1 MIKVSG
7 ILQIMKIRMVG
18 ISPKLVLALTLLAGS
33 LPGQVTT
40 ATLYGTVLDP
50 SSAAIPQATVTVTN
64 DGTQFVSRAIT
75 DGKGE
80 FILTFLP
87 VGSYTVSAKGTSF
100 REERRTNLE
109 LGASQRVRLTFTLQ
123 IGATADSVTVVEGPP
138 VLNTVSAEQRENV
151 RTEQVREL
159 PVARRD
165 WTTLLNLGAG
175 VSQSGVGNTF
185 GISLN
190 GLPSAGI
197 SITVDGTDAAGDPE
211 YNTLAMYQGQN
222 YIKAVSTEAIAEVN
236 VVKGIMSAEVANTLS
251 GNINV
256 ITRSGTNEF
265 HGSLFA
271 NNQTE
276 NLNARNQFL
285 VTKAPLVFNQF
296 GGSVGGP
303 IIRNKL
309 FFFGVY
315 EGYRQVGR
323 VSVNGFLPTQEFRNV
338 AIAAVPAYKRFL
350 DLVPLPNSPVAP
362 AAVAGFYQN
371 AHANPAHDNHG
382 VVRVDYNI
390 SDANRLSLRYT
401 RGRPYQETPRL
412 NYNNPRGF
420 IYISEIGSASFIHA
434 AARWS
439 SETRFGHNNMD
450 MQRKDGI
457 GEFLS
462 VPCLN
467 SLANSGFGFGGC
479 GEDHNKG
486 GHNQSFEQVFALTS
500 GRSSLKAGANFL
512 RRLTYRSRTLQERFN
527 YASVDDFLANIPSSM
542 TFWAGENP
550 IDVSN
555 WQLGFFVQDDFRAS
569 RRLILNFGVRYDY
582 NSVPTATDGRLF
594 VRGEPT
600 GFGAY
605 RPAESI
611 YNSDKNNFSP
621 RAGFAWTVDSTAK
634 TVVRGGAGMFISP
647 PALFLVMDSVRNTKT
662 TPYDIT
668 LGRVEGQ
675 QLGLRYPNTNAQGY
689 ARFNVNPNAPD
700 SGTAI
705 SSNYPNPYSL
715 QWNLSVQ
722 RQLTSSLALETS
734 YTGTRGLKLPF
745 KREMNLVD
753 RQNGVRPDPRF
764 LQFTFLSPA
773 DSSSYHAMQTSLRK
787 RFGSGLT
794 FGAHYTWSSLLS
806 YQTGDLAHLG
816 NTTQDRRQDDIGP
829 PPSHMRH
836 AFVSD
841 FLYEL
846 PFARLTASTSRGSR
860 LLIGGWQFGGILTAN
875 SGLPLYLIQSSP
887 FNGSRPDYISGSAVL
902 DNYRETLQYVNRAA
916 FQAVP
921 TVRLSGVPE
930 RNGNLGRGALRAP
943 GLLNLDL
950 SLAKNLAITERYR
963 LQIRADVFDSL
974 NHTNFTGVSSDVNAG
989 NFGRLTSAVARTLQ
1003 LNARLTF

>member
-1 MIKVSG
+1 MELVERIELAYSCLHSVEKRGFAMSQTPTTRTPSLLIK
-7 ILQIMKIRMVG
+7 L
-18 ISPKLVLALTLLAGS
+18 LLAGALLAS
-33 LPGQVTT
+33 ALLGQVTT
-40 ATLYGTVLDP
+40 ATLYGTVIDP
-50 SSAAIPQATVTVTN
+50 SGAAIPHATVAATN
-64 DGTQFVSRAIT
+64 EGTQAVSTATT
-75 DGKGE
+75 DSKGE
-80 FILTFLP
+80 FTLTFLP
-87 VGSYTVSAKGTSF
+87 VGSYTVSAKGANF
-100 REERRTNLE
+100 REERRSHLD
-109 LGASQRVRLTFTLQ
+109 LGASQRVLLTFTLQ
-123 IGATADSVTVVEGPP
+123 IGSTAESITVVEGAP

-165 WTTLLNLGAG
+165 WTTLLNLGTG
-175 VSQSGVGNTF
+175 VSQGGVGNTF

-197 SITVDGTDAAGDPE
+197 SVTVDGTDAAGDPE
-211 YNTLAMYQGQN
+211 YNTLAMYQGMN
-222 YIKAVSTEAIAEVN
+222 FIKAVSTEAIAEVN
-236 VVKGIMSAEVANTLS
+236 VVKGVMSAEVANTLS

-256 ITRSGTNEF
+256 ITRSGTNQL

-285 VTKAPLVFNQF
+285 TTKAPLVFNQF

-309 FFFGVY
+309 FFFGAY
-315 EGYRQVGR
+315 EGYRQVAR
-323 VSVNGFLPTQEFRNV
+323 VSVNGFLPTKEFRDR
-338 AIAAVPAYKRFL
+338 AIAAVPAYKPFL
-350 DLVPLPNSPVAP
+350 DLVPLPNAAVAP
-362 AAVAGFYQN
+362 GAIAGFYQN
-371 AHANPAHDNHG
+371 AHANPAHDNHA
-382 VVRVDYNI
+382 VSRVDYNI
-390 SDANRLSLRYT
+390 SNASRLSLRYT

-412 NYNNPRGF
+412 NTNNPRSF
-420 IYISEIGSASFIHA
+420 IYITEVGSASFIHA

-457 GEFLS
+457 GVFLS
-462 VPCLN
+462 IPCLN
-467 SLANSGFGFGGC
+467 SLSNSGFGFGGC

-486 GHNQSFEQVFALTS
+486 GHNQSFEQIFGVTS
-500 GRSSLKAGANFL
+500 GRNSLKTGVNLL
-512 RRLTYRSRTLQERFN
+512 RRLTYRSRALQERFN
-527 YASVDDFLANIPSSM
+527 YVSVDDFFANIPNSM
-542 TFWAGENP
+542 TFWAGETP
-550 IDVSN
+550 IDVNSS
-555 WQLGFFVQDDFRAS
+555 QLGFFVQDDFRAS
-569 RRLILNFGVRYDY
+569 RTLILNFGIRYDY
-582 NSVPTATDGRLF
+582 SMVPTATDGRLF

-605 RPAESI
+605 RPADSI
-611 YNSDKNNFSP
+611 YNADRNNFSP
-621 RAGFAWTVDSTAK
+621 RAGFAWTVDNAAK
-634 TVVRGGAGMFISP
+634 TVIRGGAGMFVSP

-662 TPYDIT
+662 TPYDVT
-668 LGRVEGQ
+668 LGRVEGL

-722 RQLTSSLALETS
+722 RQLTSTLALETS

-753 RQNGVRPDPRF
+753 RQTGVRPDPRF
-764 LQFTFLSPA
+764 LQFTYLSPA
-773 DSSSYHAMQTSLRK
+773 DASSYHAWQTSLRK
-787 RFGSGLT
+787 RLGSGVT
-794 FGAHYTWSSLLS
+794 FGTHYTWSSLLS

-816 NTTQDRRQDDIGP
+816 NTTQDRRQDDKGP

-841 FLYEL
+841 LLYEVPL
-846 PFARLTASTSRGSR
+846 MRVTGSTSRGAR
-860 LLIGGWQFGGILTAN
+860 LLLGGWQVGGIFTAN
-875 SGLPLYLIQSSP
+875 SGLPLFVTQSSA
-887 FNGSRPDYISGSAVL
+887 FNGSRPNYVGGSAIL
-902 DNYRETLQYVNRAA
+902 GNYRETLQYVNRAS

-930 RNGNLGRGALRAP
+930 RNGNLGRGALRGP
-943 GLLNLDL
+943 GVVNLDL
-950 SLAKNLAITERYR
+950 SLSKNLAVTER
-963 LQIRADVFDSL
+963 
-974 NHTNFTGVSSDVNAG
+974 H
-989 NFGRLTSAVARTLQ
+989 
-1003 LNARLTF
+1003 

>member
-1 MIKVSG
+1 MLHITMTRREVATT
-7 ILQIMKIRMVG
+7 
-18 ISPKLVLALTLLAGS
+18 KLILALTLLGGVAR
-33 LPGQVTT
+33 GQVTT
-40 ATLYGTVLDP
+40 ATLYGTVVDP
-50 SSAAIPQATVTVTN
+50 SGAAIPQATITVTN
-64 DGTQFVSRAIT
+64 EGTLSVSTATT
-75 DGKGE
+75 DRNGE
-80 FILTFLP
+80 FTLTFLP
-87 VGSYTVSAKGTSF
+87 VGSYAVSAKAASF
-100 REERRTNLE
+100 REERRPHLA
-109 LGASQRVRLTFTLQ
+109 LGASQRVVLSFSLQ
-123 IGATADSVTVVEGPP
+123 IGSTAESVTVTEGAP

-151 RTEQVREL
+151 STAQVREL
-159 PVARRD
+159 PLARRD
-165 WTTLLNLGAG
+165 WTTLLNLGTG

-197 SITVDGTDAAGDPE
+197 SITVDGTDASGDPE
-211 YNTLAMYQGQN
+211 FNTLAMFQGQN

-236 VVKGIMSAEVANTLS
+236 VVKGVMSAEVANTLS

-285 VTKAPLVFNQF
+285 ATKAPLVFNQF

-315 EGYRQVGR
+315 EGYRQAGR
-323 VSVNGFLPTQEFRNV
+323 VSVNGNLPTQEFRNR

-350 DLVPLPNSPVAP
+350 DLVPLPNTPVAP
-362 AAVAGFYQN
+362 GAIAGFYQS
-371 AHANPAHDNHG
+371 AHSNPAHDNHG
-382 VVRVDYNI
+382 VVRTDYNI
-390 SDANRLSLRYT
+390 SDSNRLSLRYT

-412 NYNNPRGF
+412 NTNNPRGF
-420 IYISEIGSASFIHA
+420 IYISEIGSASFVHT

-462 VPCLN
+462 IPCLN
-467 SLANSGFGFGGC
+467 SVALSGFGFGGC

-486 GHNQSFEQVFALTS
+486 GHNQSFEQIFAVTR
-500 GRSSLKAGANFL
+500 GRNSLKTGVNFL

-527 YASVDDFLANIPSSM
+527 YVSVDDFLANIPNSM

-569 RRLILNFGVRYDY
+569 RSLIFNLGVRYDY
-582 NSVPTATDGRLF
+582 VSVPTATNGRFF
-594 VRGEPT
+594 VRGGPT

-605 RPAESI
+605 RPADSI

-621 RAGFAWTVDSTAK
+621 RAGFAWTVDNAAK
-634 TVVRGGAGMFISP
+634 TVIRGGAGMFVSP
-647 PALFLVMDSVRNTKT
+647 PALFLLMDSTRNAKDI
-662 TPYDIT
+662 PYDVT
-668 LGRVEGQ
+668 LARVEGLR
-675 QLGLRYPNTNAQGY
+675 LGLRYPNTNAEGY
-689 ARFNVNPNAPD
+689 SKFQVNPNSPD
-700 SGTAI
+700 GGTAI
-705 SSNYPNPYSL
+705 ATNYPNPYSL

-722 RQLTSSLALETS
+722 RQITSTLALES
-734 YTGTRGLKLPF
+734 GYTGTRGLKLPF

-753 RQNGVRPDPRF
+753 RQTGVRPDPRF

-773 DSSSYHAMQTSLRK
+773 DSSSYHAWQTSLRK
-787 RFGSGLT
+787 RLGSGMT
-794 FGAHYTWSSLLS
+794 FGAHYTWSSLFS

-816 NTTQDRRQDDIGP
+816 NTTQDRRQDDKGP
-829 PPSHMRH
+829 PPSHMRQ

-846 PFARLTASTSRGSR
+846 PILRLTGHKSRGSA
-860 LLIGGWQFGGILTAN
+860 LLLGGWQFGGILTAN
-875 SGLPLYLIQSSP
+875 SGLPLFIAQGSP
-887 FNGSRPDYISGSAVL
+887 FNGSRPDYIGGVAVL
-902 DNYRETLQYVNRAA
+902 DNYRDTLQYVNRAA
-916 FQAVP
+916 FQVVP
-921 TVRLSGVPE
+921 NVRLSGVPE

-943 GLLNLDL
+943 GFVGLDL
-950 SLAKNLAITERYR
+950 SLSKNLALTERHR
-963 LQIRADVFDSL
+963 LQIRADLFNSL
-974 NHTNFTGVSSDVNAG
+974 NHTNFTSVSSDVNAA
-989 NFGRLTSAVARTLQ
+989 NFGRVTGAIARTLQ
-1003 LNARLTF
+1003 LNARFTF